1 MANNFII
8 IENSTFIFDTN
19 LSGDPKRDRFNSDQ
33 RKANLVIPDEEQAQ
47 RLLDDGFNVKITK
60 SREGE
65 EEGFVPRY
73 YVSVKLNYESNWPP
87 KVYLVRDGDDGVLLD
102 ADSICSIDDMWIE
115 RVNAVLNTYEGP
127 RGKSLYVKS
136 MELFPKYDEDPIS
149 SKYTRRRNEE

>member
-60 SREGE
+60 PREGE

-73 YVSVKLNYESNWPP
+73 YVSVKLNYESSWPP

-102 ADSICSIDDMWIE
+102 ADSICSVDDMWMSG
-115 RVNAVLNTYEGP
+115 LMPY
-127 RGKSLYVKS
+127 
-136 MELFPKYDEDPIS
+136 
-149 SKYTRRRNEE
+149 